1 MQQVENLILSAL
13 VQQHPNLDN
22 ADFWETLLAQYGE
35 IALNKA
41 LLALYQQGYFALMP
55 HHKKSSPLD
64 AESPYRIVY
73 RAIKLKKP

>member
-55 HHKKSSPLD
+55 YHKKSSPLE
-64 AESPYRIVY
+64 ESPYKIAY
-73 RAIKLKKP
+73 RAIKLKNT